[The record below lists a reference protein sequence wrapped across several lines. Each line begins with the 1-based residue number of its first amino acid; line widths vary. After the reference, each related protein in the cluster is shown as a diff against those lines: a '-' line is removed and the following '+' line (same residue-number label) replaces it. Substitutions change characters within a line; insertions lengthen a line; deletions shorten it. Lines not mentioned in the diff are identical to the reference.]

1 MNCEQANQI
10 DLVDYLF
17 SIGFSPSKISGEN
30 YWYLSPLHQ
39 ERTASFK
46 INKTKNIWYDHAIGN
61 GGKLVDFVCLFS
73 HCQIPSALQK
83 LAESSVS
90 TNFSFHQQKT
100 SNSLSDIYDGSIR
113 IISIKSPIFS
123 PTLISYIKQRNI
135 TIDVANKFCKEILYK
150 TGENTFRAIG
160 FKNNSGGY
168 ELRTPKFKG
177 ATSPKYV
184 TWIDN
189 KANSI
194 SVFEGFFDFLSY
206 ESMEGARKGH
216 TNILVLNSLSFF
228 TRSLLLMEKH
238 ERIHLYLDNDKAG
251 KEYVTQAMQRTKK
264 VIDES
269 NLYKGH
275 KDLNE
280 WSVSLAALQQLKQSR
295 GLSRRFFC

>member
-10 DLVDYLF
+10 DLVDYLL

-30 YWYLSPLHQ
+30 YWYISPLHQ

-46 INKTKNIWYDHAIGN
+46 VNKTKNIWYDHGIGN
-61 GGKLVDFVCLFS
+61 GGKLVDFVCLYLN
-73 HCQIPSALQK
+73 CQIPAALQQITDC
-83 LAESSVS
+83 SVT
-90 TNFSFHQQKT
+90 TNFSFHQQK
-100 SNSLSDIYDGSIR
+100 LSAFPIPADDGAIR
-113 IISIKSPIFS
+113 IFSIKNPIVN
-123 PTLISYIKQRNI
+123 PTLVGYIKQRNI
-135 TIDVANKFCKEILYK
+135 DMGVANEFCQEVWYK
-150 TGENTFRAIG
+150 TGENTFCAIG

-168 ELRTPKFKG
+168 ELRSPTFKG
-177 ATSPKYV
+177 SVSPKYV
-184 TWIDN
+184 TWLDN

-194 SVFEGFFDFLSY
+194 SVFEGCFDFLSY
-206 ESMEGARKGH
+206 WSMEDLRKAS

-251 KEYVTQAMQRTKK
+251 KECVTQAMQRTNK

-269 NLYKGH
+269 NLYKGR

-280 WSVSLAALQQLKQSR
+280 WLVSLAAPQQLKQSR
-295 GLSRRFFC
+295 GLRR

>member
-17 SIGFSPSKISGEN
+17 SIGIQPSKISGEN

-46 INKTKNIWYDHAIGN
+46 VNKTRNIWYDHGIGK
-61 GGKLVDFVCLFS
+61 GGKLVDFVCLYLN
-73 HCQIPSALQK
+73 CQTSIALQK
-83 LAESSVS
+83 IAHSS
-90 TNFSFHQQKT
+90 FSINLSIHQQKT
-100 SNSLSDIYDGSIR
+100 SDSQTKLDDGAIRVLSVKNP
-113 IISIKSPIFS
+113 IINPK
-123 PTLISYIKQRNI
+123 LIGYLKQRNI
-135 TIDVANKFCKEILYK
+135 DLEVANKFCKEIWYK
-150 TGENTFRAIG
+150 TGENTFCAIG

-168 ELRTPKFKG
+168 ELRSPNFKG
-177 ATSPKYV
+177 CISPKYV
-184 TWIDN
+184 TWLDN
-189 KANSI
+189 KAESI

-206 ESMEGARKGH
+206 QSMDSIRKVP

-238 ERIHLYLDNDKAG
+238 ERVHMYLDNDKAG
-251 KEYVTQAMQRTKK
+251 KECVTQAMQRTKK

-269 NLYKGH
+269 VLYKGH

-280 WSVSLAALQQLKQSR
+280 WSVSLAAPQQLNQSR
-295 GLSRRFFC
+295 GLRR